1 MRAIK
6 ALVVALSLLVAGTA
20 LAQDKK
26 KCPEQANEGAGGQ
39 KYEKVRGPDG
49 RIVYKIIIPFCIEG
63 KVPKPSV
70 IYVLNASTIN
80 YEWENL
86 KQDFQQ
92 KTLQS
97 VEKSP
102 F

>member
-1 MRAIK
+1 MRTLLAIVLGA
-6 ALVVALSLLVAGTA
+6 ALLAPAAA
-20 LAQDKK
+20 LAAERG
-26 KCPEQANEGAGGQ
+26 KCGEETAAKGGQ
-39 KYEKVRGPDG
+39 NWERVRTPDG
-49 RIVYKIIIPFCIEG
+49 RVIIRIKTGFCIEG

-86 KQDFQQ
+86 KQDFLP
-92 KTLQS
+92 KIVKS
-97 VEKSP
+97 VEKDP